1 MNRNHLLLGLV
12 LLIGTVIT
20 PGCGKGYRQIVI
32 VDGQKAEVLTWL
44 EGGAPPAR
52 QEIWVTGRIM
62 LFRTDSTIP
71 SPSGPVTGAAG
82 HVYRVGTG
90 MKLEDLGK
98 FDSKLTN
105 SVLLARYG
113 K

>member
-1 MNRNHLLLGLV
+1 MNRNHLLLGFV

-32 VDGQKAEVLTWL
+32 VDGQKAEVLTSL

-52 QEIWVTGRIM
+52 QEIWAVGRII

-71 SPSGPVTGAAG
+71 TPAGSVTGAAG
-82 HVYRVGTG
+82 RAYRVGAG
-90 MKLEDLGK
+90 MKLEDLGG
-98 FDSKLTN
+98 FDPKLSN

-113 K
+113 Q

>member
-1 MNRNHLLLGLV
+1 MKRNYLLLGFV

-20 PGCGKGYRQIVI
+20 SGCGKGYRQIVI
-32 VDGQKAEVLTWL
+32 VDGQKAEVLTSL
-44 EGGAPPAR
+44 EGGAPPVG
-52 QEIWVTGRIM
+52 QEIWATGRII

-71 SPSGPVTGAAG
+71 SSSGPVTGAAG

-90 MKLEDLGK
+90 MKLEDLGE
-98 FDSKLTN
+98 FDAKLTN

-113 K
+113 E